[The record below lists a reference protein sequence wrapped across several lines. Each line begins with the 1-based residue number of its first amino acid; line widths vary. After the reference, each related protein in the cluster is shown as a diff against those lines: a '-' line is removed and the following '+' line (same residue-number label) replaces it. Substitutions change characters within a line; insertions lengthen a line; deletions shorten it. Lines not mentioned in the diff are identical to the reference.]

1 MKLGVAIGGAVV
13 LCAAA
18 FWLLGSEPTE
28 VAEVAS
34 QVPASPPEA
43 RLLAEELI
51 RPEYRELSREETIEL
66 LRSRGFNLDGPP
78 AQDRQP

>member
-28 VAEVAS
+28 VAEVANE
-34 QVPASPPEA
+34 VAASPPEA

-66 LRSRGFNLDGPP
+66 LRSRGIDLDGPST
-78 AQDRQP
+78 QGQQP